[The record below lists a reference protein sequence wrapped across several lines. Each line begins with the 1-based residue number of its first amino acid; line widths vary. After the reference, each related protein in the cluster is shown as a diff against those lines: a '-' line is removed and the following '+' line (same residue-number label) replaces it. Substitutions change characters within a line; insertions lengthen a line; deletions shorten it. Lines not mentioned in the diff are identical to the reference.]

1 MKDTI
6 FVNGLTAECIIG
18 LWDWERQVKQKLVID
33 LELETD
39 IRRAAASERLEDT
52 VDFEKVSRRLVKYV
66 EESNFHLVETL
77 IDRLAR
83 IVLTEFDVPAVRLRI
98 NKQGAVRDSRD
109 VGIVIS
115 RRREDYLPAPAGQ
128 G

>member
-33 LELETD
+33 LEFETD
-39 IRRAAASERLEDT
+39 IRKAAASERLEDT
-52 VDFEKVSRRLVKYV
+52 VDFEKVSRRLLQYV

-83 IVLTEFDVPAVRLRI
+83 IVLTEFDVPAVKLRI

-128 G
+128 D

>member
-39 IRRAAASERLEDT
+39 IRKAAASERLEDT
-52 VDFEKVSRRLVKYV
+52 IDFERVSRRLVKYV

-115 RRREDYLPAPAGQ
+115 RRREDYLPASAGQ